1 VLLRKQKHIFFT
13 VFCTGGNIML
23 VLEGKSVFAGIA
35 IGPVILYKRMVH
47 TVAGHVVANPESE
60 VAQFSRRPFDRPKS
74 N

>member
-1 VLLRKQKHIFFT
+1 
-13 VFCTGGNIML
+13 ML

-60 VAQFSRRPFDRPKS
+60 VARFRAARLTAQNQIKA
-74 N
+74 